1 MAVATQGTSTRHIAI
16 RGVTLLRDN
25 PQFALLMF
33 GRVMSN
39 MGRSGRVF
47 ARAWLVLELT
57 GSPFL
62 LGLVTSSLSWP
73 MLVMPFVGGV
83 LADRMD
89 RRKLLIWTESLL
101 TILWLAVSVDIAF
114 GWVKWWHLAMSGVGS
129 GIVQSVGR
137 PGHDAM
143 VGSVV
148 NKEDLPAAVAVDN
161 AADHWPRGIGLLLAT
176 LGVGVVGVQGV
187 FWGTSILQGITVV
200 AIVLLRWNGFESTVD
215 LAELKKKSGKQNLVE
230 GLRTI
235 SKEPVL
241 VGLTLMSATATLF
254 AGSYGFLMPF
264 FARDILGVGA
274 QGFGTMQLASTIGTS
289 IGAAA
294 VMFFIKPGA
303 RGKMLL
309 FTTMAYAVMIMF
321 FSQSTL
327 FWLSLALVFFMGLM
341 STITRT
347 VMLLM
352 MQLLATG
359 EFRGRIMSIRV
370 FVQGLS
376 WIGVLIM
383 GALAQIVGAQY
394 TILIGAGIY
403 AAITL
408 MWFVTRPAIWR
419 LK

>member
-1 MAVATQGTSTRHIAI
+1 MAVATRATSTKH
-16 RGVTLLRDN
+16 LSLRALALVREN
-25 PQFALLMF
+25 PNFALLML
-33 GRVMSN
+33 GRVTSN
-39 MGRSGRVF
+39 MGRSARVF
-47 ARAWLVLELT
+47 ARAWIVLELT

-89 RRKLLIWTESLL
+89 RRKLLIWTEGLL

-114 GWVKWWHLAMSGVGS
+114 GWIRWWHLAVSGIGSGV
-129 GIVQSVGR
+129 IQSVGR

-148 NKEDLPAAVAVDN
+148 AKEDLPAAVAVDN
-161 AADHWPRGIGLLLAT
+161 IVDHWPRAIGLVLAT
-176 LGVGVVGVQGV
+176 FGVALIGVRGI
-187 FWGTSILQGITVV
+187 FWGTAILQGITVM
-200 AIVLLRWNGFESTVD
+200 AIVALKWNGFESDVD
-215 LAELKKKSGKQNLVE
+215 MSELKKKSGKENLVE
-230 GLRTI
+230 GI
-235 SKEPVL
+235 KAIGKEPVL
-241 VGLTLMSATATLF
+241 IGLTLMAATATLF

-274 QGFGTMQLASTIGTS
+274 TGFGTMQLAGNIGTS

-309 FTTMAYAVMIMF
+309 FTTMAYAVLIIS
-321 FSQSTL
+321 FSRSTT
-327 FWLSLALVFFMGLM
+327 FVLSLSLVFLMGMM
-341 STITRT
+341 STVTRT

-352 MQLLATG
+352 MQMLAQN
-359 EFRGRIMSIRV
+359 EFRGRVMSIRV
-370 FVQGLS
+370 FIQGLS

-383 GALAQIVGAQY
+383 GAVAQFAGPQN
-394 TILIGAGIY
+394 TILIGASIY

-408 MWFVTRPAIWR
+408 VWFVTRPTIWR